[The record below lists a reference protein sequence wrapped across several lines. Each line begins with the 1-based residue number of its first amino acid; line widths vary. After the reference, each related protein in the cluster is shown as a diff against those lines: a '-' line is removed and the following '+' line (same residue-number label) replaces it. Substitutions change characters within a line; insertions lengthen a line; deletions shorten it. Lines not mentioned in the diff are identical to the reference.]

1 MTPAE
6 RTTRARIAAGR
17 RHHPDDEQTDVL
29 AAAFKTDRL
38 AQYIQQTV
46 DAAPPL
52 SDAQRARLAAVLRP
66 VCLGDVRPTGSQ
78 QMASHQSGPH

>member
-6 RTTRARIAAGR
+6 RSARASIAARR

-29 AAAFKTDRL
+29 AAEFKTDRL
-38 AQYIQQTV
+38 AQYIQKTV

-52 SDAQRARLAAVLRP
+52 SDAQRERLAAVLRP
-66 VCLGDVRPTGSQ
+66 VCLTDVRPIGSWQ
-78 QMASHQSGPH
+78 VAAHQSGPH